1 MVEESEKDDID
12 PLDIED
18 LQLIEESLIL
28 AYKDEDKNNNDW
40 YNDEYIGEILAK
52 IVIGRMRLEI
62 EKELENAE
70 GEVISKVDEDCT
82 RKDLQTIIE
91 TKKIRSTS
99 LQIMNYFVLVSTF
112 IETLS
117 IDLLKKELIADE
129 HSDTKKTDTIIEH
142 RFDQELR
149 EDLLFRTGIIDEP
162 LKSEL
167 SHIRVIRNSLVHDF
181 NNHLLL
187 EAINDVSSELRRV
200 YNAYSELFDQ
210 VNEDDTVELK
220 AAIDSK

>member
-220 AAIDSK
+220 TAIDSK

>member
-187 EAINDVSSELRRV
+187 EAINDVSSELRRA

-220 AAIDSK
+220 TAIDSK